1 MFENAPLNPPDAI
14 FGLIEKFKKDTNP
27 NKINLSVGVYQ
38 DESGKT
44 PVMNTVYEAEKKLLA
59 SRGTKSYLPIDGSPS
74 YRGAIGRLILGDE
87 LLEGGSV
94 YSCTAQTPGG
104 TVSLRL
110 SGEILKRV
118 FNVSAIWMSNPTWA
132 NHAKIFATAGLE
144 VKKYDYLDDSGTGI
158 GFDKVLASL
167 QSATA
172 GEAILLHAVCHN
184 PTGVDPTSDQWK
196 QLCDLIV
203 EKGLV
208 PVFDFAYQGFGES
221 VDADA
226 APIRNF
232 VAAGHEAIV
241 CNSFSKNFGLY
252 GERVGGITAISK
264 TKEAATAMQSQIKLM
279 IRTMYSNP
287 PLHGASIVD
296 TILNDD
302 DLRANWIT
310 ELSEIRE
317 RIIQLRSDF
326 VSQLTE
332 RLPSRDFNYINL
344 QRGMFSFSGLT
355 KEQVDQLQTEH
366 SIYALGSGRINIAGI
381 NSSNMKQLCD
391 AIASTY

>member
-1 MFENAPLNPPDAI
+1 MRNA
-14 FGLIEKFKKDTNP
+14 
-27 NKINLSVGVYQ
+27 VVC
-38 DESGKT
+38 
-44 PVMNTVYEAEKKLLA
+44 
-59 SRGTKSYLPIDGSPS
+59 
-74 YRGAIGRLILGDE
+74 RL
-87 LLEGGSV
+87 
-94 YSCTAQTPGG
+94 
-104 TVSLRL
+104 
-110 SGEILKRV
+110 
-118 FNVSAIWMSNPTWA
+118 
-132 NHAKIFATAGLE
+132 
-144 VKKYDYLDDSGTGI
+144 GI

>member
-1 MFENAPLNPPDAI
+1 MNA
-14 FGLIEKFKKDTNP
+14 
-27 NKINLSVGVYQ
+27 
-38 DESGKT
+38 
-44 PVMNTVYEAEKKLLA
+44 VYEAEKKLLA

-74 YRGAIGRLILGDE
+74 YRNAIARLILGDA
-87 LLEGGSV
+87 LFDDGKIH
-94 YSCTAQTPGG
+94 SCTAQTPGG

-110 SGEILKRV
+110 AGELLRRV

-132 NHAKIFATAGLE
+132 NHTKIFATAGLE
-144 VKKYDYLDDSGTGI
+144 IKQYDYLDDSGTGI

-184 PTGVDPTSDQWK
+184 PTGVDPTPEQWK

-203 EKGLV
+203 DKGLV

-226 APIRNF
+226 APIRDF

-264 TKEAATAMQSQIKLM
+264 TAEASAAMQSQIKLM

-296 TILNDD
+296 TILNDT
-302 DLRANWIT
+302 DLRANWIA
-310 ELSEIRE
+310 ELSEVRE

-326 VSQLTE
+326 VSELTQ
-332 RLPSRDFNYINL
+332 RLPEQNFNYINL
-344 QRGMFSFSGLT
+344 QRGMFSYSGLT
-355 KEQVDQLQTEH
+355 KAQVEQLQTEH
-366 SIYALGSGRINIAGI
+366 AIYALGSGRINIAGI

>member
-14 FGLIEKFKKDTNP
+14 FGLIEKFKKDSNP

-44 PVMNTVYEAEKKLLA
+44 PVMNAVYEAEKKLLA

-74 YRGAIGRLILGDE
+74 YRDAIGRLILGDE
-87 LLEGGSV
+87 LFDGGSV
-94 YSCTAQTPGG
+94 HSCTAQTPGG

-110 SGEILKRV
+110 SGEVLKRV

-132 NHAKIFATAGLE
+132 NHTKIFATAGLD

-167 QSATA
+167 QSANA

-184 PTGVDPTSDQWK
+184 PTGVDPTPDQWK

-203 EKGLV
+203 EKGLI

-232 VAAGHEAIV
+232 VTAGHEAIV

-296 TILNDD
+296 TILNDA
-302 DLRANWIT
+302 DLRANWIA
-310 ELSEIRE
+310 ELSAVRE
-317 RIIQLRSDF
+317 RIVQLRTDF

-332 RLPSRDFNYINL
+332 RLPNHDFNYINL

-355 KEQVDQLQTEH
+355 KDQVDTLQTEH

>member
-44 PVMNTVYEAEKKLLA
+44 PVMNAVYEAEKKLLA

-74 YRGAIGRLILGDE
+74 YRDAIGRLILGDE
-87 LLEGGSV
+87 LFDNDGV
-94 YSCTAQTPGG
+94 HSCTAQTPGG
-104 TVSLRL
+104 TVALRL
-110 SGEILKRV
+110 AGEVLRRV

-132 NHAKIFATAGLE
+132 NHTKIFATAGLE

-158 GFDKVLASL
+158 
-167 QSATA
+167 
-172 GEAILLHAVCHN
+172 ILLHAVCHN
-184 PTGVDPTSDQWK
+184 PTGVDPTPDQWK

-203 EKGLV
+203 DKGLV

-252 GERVGGITAISK
+252 GERVGGITAVSK
-264 TKEAATAMQSQIKLM
+264 TKEASVAVQSQIKLM

-296 TILNDD
+296 TILKDS
-302 DLRANWIT
+302 DLRANWIA
-310 ELSEIRE
+310 ELSEVRE

-332 RLPSRDFNYINL
+332 RLPNQDFNYINL

-355 KEQVDQLQTEH
+355 KAQVEQLQTEH